1 VRLLSLLAP
10 LLFAASFEPIGW
22 WFLAPIAFAIYLKQ
36 LSRGSFTISY
46 SFFFGFIANLL
57 ILSWSGRYVGAIPW
71 LLLAI
76 LQSLYFLPIGLLA
89 RYSKSVP
96 LLIVSLL
103 FMEEIKAR
111 APFGGFAWTRVAYS
125 QVESPLA
132 PIVSIGGVLALSFVT
147 LLLASLLIKP
157 RLAALALIAIALLAP
172 AFTTTQPSG
181 SQKLTFLAVQGG
193 TPSAGLDFNSRAMG
207 VLDMHISQTL
217 RSAPAEEELI
227 IWPENAI
234 DVDPIANAQVNA
246 KVRAL
251 IADTG
256 KPLLAGAV
264 LRDGAPQ
271 NAAILFDDKAEVS
284 SIYIKRYLTPFG
296 EYMPLRS
303 LAEFISPFAK
313 KVNDFSP
320 GQSQVI
326 HTIKGKKIAS
336 VLCFEILNDGIVRQA
351 ASQSGLMVI
360 HTNSATFAGTAEGAQ
375 QLAITRLRAL
385 EHDRSIISVSTTGP
399 SAIID
404 EKSNL
409 LKSLEDGE
417 IGSLGGEIKLRDTRT
432 ISSLLGGFA
441 PIIVLVLTILWA
453 LYSRRLEGWARS

>member
-1 VRLLSLLAP
+1 
-10 LLFAASFEPIGW
+10 
-22 WFLAPIAFAIYLKQ
+22 
-36 LSRGSFTISY
+36 
-46 SFFFGFIANLL
+46 
-57 ILSWSGRYVGAIPW
+57 
-71 LLLAI
+71 
-76 LQSLYFLPIGLLA
+76 
-89 RYSKSVP
+89 
-96 LLIVSLL
+96 
-103 FMEEIKAR
+103 M
-111 APFGGFAWTRVAYS
+111 
-125 QVESPLA
+125 
-132 PIVSIGGVLALSFVT
+132 
-147 LLLASLLIKP
+147 
-157 RLAALALIAIALLAP
+157 
-172 AFTTTQPSG
+172 
-181 SQKLTFLAVQGG
+181 
-193 TPSAGLDFNSRAMG
+193 
-207 VLDMHISQTL
+207 
-217 RSAPAEEELI
+217 
-227 IWPENAI
+227 
-234 DVDPIANAQVNA
+234 
-246 KVRAL
+246 RAL

-256 KPLLAGAV
+256 KPLLAGEV

-313 KVNDFSP
+313 KVNDFSA
-320 GQSQVI
+320 GKSQVI
-326 HTIKGKKIAS
+326 HTVKSKNISS

-385 EHDRSIISVSTTGP
+385 EHDRSIISVSTTGQ

-404 EKSNL
+404 EKSSL

-453 LYSRRLEGWARS
+453 LYNRRLEGWARS

>member
-1 VRLLSLLAP
+1 
-10 LLFAASFEPIGW
+10 
-22 WFLAPIAFAIYLKQ
+22 
-36 LSRGSFTISY
+36 
-46 SFFFGFIANLL
+46 
-57 ILSWSGRYVGAIPW
+57 
-71 LLLAI
+71 
-76 LQSLYFLPIGLLA
+76 
-89 RYSKSVP
+89 
-96 LLIVSLL
+96 
-103 FMEEIKAR
+103 MEEIKAR
-111 APFGGFAWTRVAYS
+111 SPFGGFAWTRVAFS

-157 RLAALALIAIALLAP
+157 RLAALALIAIAFLAP
-172 AFTTTQPSG
+172 AFTTTQPSS
-181 SQKLTFLAVQGG
+181 SQKLTFLAIQGG

-217 RSAPAEEELI
+217 RSASAEEDLI

-234 DVDPIANAQVNA
+234 DVDPIANAQVKA

-303 LAEFISPFAK
+303 LAEFISPYAK

-326 HTIKGKKIAS
+326 HTIKGKRISS

-351 ASQSGLMVI
+351 ASQSGVMVI

-385 EHDRSIISVSTTGP
+385 EHDRSVISVSTTGP
-399 SAIID
+399 SAIIN
-404 EKSNL
+404 EKASV

-417 IGSLGGEIKLRDTRT
+417 IGSLDGEIKLRDTRT
-432 ISSLLGGFA
+432 ISSLLGGLA
-441 PIIVLVLTILWA
+441 PIIVLVLAILWA
-453 LYSRRLEGWARS
+453 LYNRRLEGWARS

>member
-1 VRLLSLLAP
+1 MRLLSLLAP

-71 LLLAI
+71 LLLAL

-89 RYSKSVP
+89 KYSKSVP

-111 APFGGFAWTRVAYS
+111 APFGGFAWTRVAFS

-157 RLAALALIAIALLAP
+157 RLTSLALIAIAFLAP
-172 AFTTTQPSG
+172 NFTTTQPSND
-181 SQKLTFLAVQGG
+181 QKLTFLAVQGG

-217 RSAPAEEELI
+217 RSASSEEELI

-234 DVDPIANAQVNA
+234 DVDPIANEQVSA
-246 KVRAL
+246 KMGSL
-251 IADTG
+251 ISDTG

-303 LAEFISPFAK
+303 LAEFISPYAQS
-313 KVNDFSP
+313 VNDFSA

-326 HTIKGKKIAS
+326 HTIKGKRISS

-351 ASQSGLMVI
+351 ASQSAVMVI

-385 EHDRSIISVSTTGP
+385 EHDRSVISVSTTGP

-404 EKSNL
+404 EKASV

-417 IGSLGGEIKLRDTRT
+417 VGSLDGQVKLRDTRT
-432 ISSLLGGFA
+432 ISSLLGGLA
-441 PIIVLVLTILWA
+441 PIIVLVLAILWA
-453 LYSRRLEGWARS
+453 LYNRRLEGWARS